1 MAGPVDWEG
10 MLIPH
15 ALRAIAEGQ
24 SANAWVQALRES
36 GAGIRRQV
44 ALRIYGE
51 ARTLA
56 AEYANEPTRPINA
69 VPSREEA
76 RQWPTRASEG
86 ILQTV
91 QLFYRERLTGR
102 IIQRFY
108 NVKTEN
114 GITREEAMAR
124 AADANT
130 ANASRYEQELVGAVH
145 TGTAVLVATSAV

>member
-1 MAGPVDWEG
+1 MAGPADWEG

-15 ALRAIAEGQ
+15 ALRAISEGQ
-24 SANAWVQALRES
+24 SANAFVQALRES
-36 GAGIRRQV
+36 GAGVRRQV

-51 ARTLA
+51 ARALA
-56 AEYANEPTRPINA
+56 AEYANEPSRPINA
-69 VPSREEA
+69 VPTLEEA

-91 QLFYRERLTGR
+91 QLFYRERVTGN

-114 GITREEAMAR
+114 GITREEAIRR
-124 AADANT
+124 AADANVE
-130 ANASRYEQELVGAVH
+130 NARRYQQELVGAVH
-145 TGTAVLVATSAV
+145 TGTAILVATSVA

>member
-15 ALRAIAEGQ
+15 ALRAIAEGE
-24 SANAWVQALRES
+24 SANAFTRAIQE
-36 GAGIRRQV
+36 AGIGVRRQV

-51 ARTLA
+51 AKALA
-56 AEYANEPTRPINA
+56 AEYGNEPSRPINA
-69 VPSREEA
+69 VPALEES

-91 QLFYRERLTGR
+91 QLFYRERVTGR
-102 IIQRFY
+102 VIQRFY
-108 NVKTEN
+108 NVRTEN
-114 GITREEAMAR
+114 GITREEAMQR

-145 TGTAVLVATSAV
+145 TGTAILVATSVA

>member
-1 MAGPVDWEG
+1 MPGPVDWEG

-15 ALRAIAEGQ
+15 ALRAISEGQ
-24 SANAWVQALRES
+24 SANAFVQALRES
-36 GAGIRRQV
+36 GAGVRRQV

-56 AEYANEPTRPINA
+56 AEYANEPSRPINA
-69 VPSREEA
+69 VPTLEES

-91 QLFYRERLTGR
+91 QLFYRERVTGR

-114 GITREEAMAR
+114 GITREEAMQR

-145 TGTAVLVATSAV
+145 TGTAILVATSVA